1 MVRYSLAG
9 RALGVKNQMDENK
22 GETNQHNMFRKGKK
36 KLEEL
41 DKVRVRGPA
50 RTLKIK
56 E

>member
-1 MVRYSLAG
+1 MVLKIRWMRIREKQTNTTCLG
-9 RALGVKNQMDENK
+9 RK
-22 GETNQHNMFRKGKK
+22 KK